1 MSEQFEPIPIPWK
14 QRRREF
20 RVRVLPV
27 IVFLC
32 VGVVVFFLWKDSAT
46 NPSFIGEVVGE
57 RAAISSPSDGTLL
70 EFRHRPFEEVEKG
83 ELLGRV
89 FPRDSIFLNAQLG
102 LVRAEME
109 QIRQTRDPVLAEQ
122 RVRMDLESL
131 KIDQMEARIS
141 LAQSQLQQQLAET
154 EFDRVRNLLD
164 RDLISE
170 QQFDSVRTRLELF
183 DVQVREYQQILDYYE
198 ERISE
203 IEAYTS
209 YGDRS
214 DRNPVLAAI
223 EVQEQRME
231 AIMAEF
237 GPVSFYAPINGVISS
252 VQNGDGEFVSR
263 GDSLM
268 VIESR
273 QPTHIVGFIRQPF
286 AETPQSGMDVQVRTR
301 KADRTFFPS
310 RIEEV
315 GGHIRVL
322 QRNLQRPGL
331 TFESGLP
338 VKIALADSA
347 DVDLFPGELVD
358 IILAP

>member
-1 MSEQFEPIPIPWK
+1 MSEQFKPIPIPWK
-14 QRRREF
+14 QRRREL

-32 VGVVVFFLWKDSAT
+32 VGVAVFFLWRDSAT
-46 NPSFIGEVVGE
+46 NPSFIGEVFGE
-57 RAAISSPSDGTLL
+57 RAAISSPSDGTLM
-70 EFRHRPFEEVEKG
+70 EFTHMPFDEVEKG
-83 ELLGRV
+83 ELVGRV
-89 FPRDSIFLNAQLG
+89 FPRDSIFLNAQLD

-109 QIRQTRDPVLAEQ
+109 QIRQTREPVLAEQ

-131 KIDQMEARIS
+131 KINQMEARIS
-141 LAQSQLQQQLAET
+141 LAQSQLQKQLAVT
-154 EFDRVRNLLD
+154 EFERVRNLRE

-183 DVQVREYQQILDYYE
+183 EVQVREYQQILDYYAD
-198 ERISE
+198 RISE

-209 YGDRS
+209 YGDRGT
-214 DRNPVLAAI
+214 RNPVLAAI
-223 EVQEQRME
+223 EVQKRRME
-231 AIMAEF
+231 AIVAEF
-237 GPVSFYAPINGVISS
+237 GPVSFYAPIDGVISS
-252 VQNGDGEFVSR
+252 VQNGGGEYVSR

-273 QPTHIVGFIRQPF
+273 QPTHIVGYIRQPF
-286 AETPQSGMDVQVRTR
+286 AQTPQPGMDVQVRTR
-301 KADRTFFPS
+301 KANRLFFNS
-310 RIEEV
+310 KIEDV

-358 IILAP
+358 IVLAP